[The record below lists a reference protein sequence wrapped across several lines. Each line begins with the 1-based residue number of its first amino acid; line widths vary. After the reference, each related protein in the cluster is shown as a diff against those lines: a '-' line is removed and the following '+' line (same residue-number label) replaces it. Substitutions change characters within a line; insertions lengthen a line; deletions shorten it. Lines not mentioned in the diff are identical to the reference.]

1 MITLKGNGYTKQ
13 DYAFIYIMLSTM
25 SDDVMCNRICTECGN
40 KTACDDLKRL
50 SEYARQ
56 KLQGLP
62 EE

>member
-1 MITLKGNGYTKQ
+1 MITLKDHSYTKQ

-25 SDDVMCNRICTECGN
+25 DEDTMCSRICTECGN

-56 KLQGLP
+56 KLQNLS